1 MNTQHTS
8 GEWIAH
14 NNNISDFYDIDCD
27 GNRIA
32 SVSAIPE
39 HKDGVPL
46 EEKIAN
52 ARLIAAAPDLLEA
65 LQQLVNT
72 DKNNA
77 DHFHRA
83 ICDAERAIL
92 KATTPTDH
100 KQ

>member
-1 MNTQHTS
+1 MNTKHTP
-8 GEWIAH
+8 GEWRY
-14 NNNISDFYDIDCD
+14 SEEYKLVTTS
-27 GNRIA
+27 RIGIIEG
-32 SVSAIPE
+32 SKTICELPTFGHKPE
-39 HKDGVPL
+39 
-46 EEKIAN
+46 EETNAN
-52 ARLIAAAPDLLEA
+52 GLLIAAAPDLLEA

-83 ICDAERAIL
+83 ICDAERAIR